1 MHGFAILTR
10 VRGNLPFRTLRPRAF
25 IIDTLALNQIMDST
39 SPTTTAGIPADAPQ
53 TDFVAPAL
61 AERRSSLALLLGSID
76 EAPSVSYED
85 DTAVRQRLG
94 IAASL
99 FRALRAKHA
108 PTANH
113 CLRVALRCSFVAH
126 MLDVT
131 GEELDHLEIASLLH
145 DIGKIGVPDSIL
157 TKPAPLSADE
167 REVMSR
173 QRNCGLEILS
183 SSCFPEEIIEIIR
196 LAALSYSEAKAGS
209 LPLGAR
215 ILNISD
221 AFDAMTTDHVYRPAM
236 SRERAVAEL
245 FENSGSQFDPGLV
258 REFAKL
264 SSHTEAEI
272 NQHVQERWSQS
283 LSPSSADAL
292 WQLKQPIY
300 ANVGSPSAESIFQQ
314 RLLDA
319 MHDGVIFIDSS
330 GRILLW
336 NHGAERL
343 TGISPQSV
351 YEKAWT
357 PSLLD
362 MRDEEG
368 NLICDDRCP
377 VKNVIRTGVQSL
389 RRMTITHVNFKKV
402 SVDIHVIPVT
412 DERSSCYGATLLMH
426 DASSETNLE
435 ERVQNLHEQ
444 ATTDPLTGVHNRAEF
459 ERVFQRLVQSSLD
472 TGTPCSIVI
481 CDIDRFKQVNDVYGH
496 QAGDQALVNFA
507 TLLQS
512 CTRPGDL
519 VARYGGEEFVLLCA
533 GCDNSTAARRAE
545 QIRRELAH
553 TPQEALNGRCMTA
566 SFGVTQLQLGDTTET
581 MLRRSDRALYQAK
594 DSGRNRVIQLGAGIV
609 DALDDAEVAKKASWF
624 SWLRRKDPEA
634 IVNRTLVANVPI
646 PILAEK
652 IRGFISDHYA
662 DIVRIEDDFVELK
675 VDTRKISSAHLPE
688 DIRHATFTLEI
699 RFREQEERSSQDS
712 ERRTGSRTMIDVVIK
727 STHNSEKRNIE
738 ERGNQVLSSLK
749 SYLIAQ
755 DYFAE

>member
-1 MHGFAILTR
+1 MHAIAVLTR
-10 VRGNLPFRTLRPRAF
+10 VGGNLPFRTLRPRAF
-25 IIDTLALNQIMDST
+25 IIDSLALNQNMDST
-39 SPTTTAGIPADAPQ
+39 SPTTTAGIPADAPR

-76 EAPSVSYED
+76 EAPSASYED
-85 DTAVRQRLG
+85 DSAVRQRLG

-113 CLRVALRCSFVAH
+113 CLRVALRCSFVAN
-126 MLDVT
+126 MLEVT

-173 QRNCGLEILS
+173 QRNCGLEILA

-196 LAALSYSEAKAGS
+196 LAALSYSSTKAGT

-272 NQHVQERWSQS
+272 NQHVQERWSRN

-389 RRMTITHVNFKKV
+389 RRMTVTHVNFKKV

-533 GCDNSTAARRAE
+533 GCDNATAARRAE

-646 PILAEK
+646 TVLAEK

-662 DIVRIEDDFVELK
+662 DIVKIEDDFVELK

-699 RFREQEERSSQDS
+699 RFREQEERTSQDS
-712 ERRTGSRTMIDVVIK
+712 ERRAGSRTMIDVVIK
-727 STHNSEKRNIE
+727 STHSSEKRNIE